1 MLCAGTRQLA
11 DERACL
17 VRAAPGPPKR
27 ILPSASAMMAAASS
41 WARPESEPMPVKVD
55 DVGTQ
60 YHNVAPPAGVRAED
74 GVMGGGADFIK
85 PVWGGGG
92 VSLDSSKVCAA
103 FVRGGRVAKTNQC
116 RHALRCMW
124 TCRPT
129 QGCAHWRA
137 AR

>member
-1 MLCAGTRQLA
+1 MPAQQLA

-27 ILPSASAMMAAASS
+27 KLPSASDMMAATCS
-41 WARPESEPMPVKVD
+41 WARPESEPTNVKVD

-74 GVMGGGADFIK
+74 GVVGGGADFIK

-92 VSLDSSKVCAA
+92 MSLDSSKVCVPFAP
-103 FVRGGRVAKTNQC
+103 GGRVAPPIQC
-116 RHALRCMW
+116 
-124 TCRPT
+124 
-129 QGCAHWRA
+129 
-137 AR
+137 

>member
-1 MLCAGTRQLA
+1 MI
-11 DERACL
+11 
-17 VRAAPGPPKR
+17 AAT
-27 ILPSASAMMAAASS
+27 SS

-92 VSLDSSKVCAA
+92 VSLDSSKVCACCL
-103 FVRGGRVAKTNQC
+103 FLVGG
-116 RHALRCMW
+116 LRQRFSAG
-124 TCRPT
+124 TR
-129 QGCAHWRA
+129 
-137 AR
+137 

>member
-1 MLCAGTRQLA
+1 MQVSKMGN
-11 DERACL
+11 
-17 VRAAPGPPKR
+17 VRSTDNCVTQTNPLDIIVPTFET
-27 ILPSASAMMAAASS
+27 S
-41 WARPESEPMPVKVD
+41 WARPESEPTNVKVD